1 MPLQKLKKKE
11 GRKEKGRE
19 YSSLRI
25 VLMKYTIYVLLLLVN
40 FFLEMKQKTKQA
52 K

>member
-19 YSSLRI
+19 YSSVRI
-25 VLMKYTIYVLLLLVN
+25 MLMKYTIYVLLLLVN
-40 FFLEMKQKTKQA
+40 FFFRNETKN
-52 K
+52 